1 MAATTAPAWV
11 AAARARAT
19 CAPAAPRMALLL
31 GGERVGSVDGQI
43 FNKIGLQRLLDKR
56 CQLSIVEYE
65 CAPAWALAADDA
77 TAALNDL
84 ALTLRA
90 AGRCG
95 PWRDEQLAVCAA
107 DGRRLATVERGA
119 ARVLGLATQAVHLVG
134 CTADGAAM
142 WVQQRAHSK
151 ASNPGMWDTLM
162 GGMVSA
168 ADSLQTAV
176 ARETWEEAGL
186 RMAQLSGLRP
196 GGQVRFALPSD
207 EGGGAGYMVECIHWY
222 QATVRAGATPD
233 NQDGEVERFD
243 CLAHGEVQARLAQ
256 GAFTPEAALVL
267 AAFYGW

>member
-1 MAATTAPAWV
+1 
-11 AAARARAT
+11 
-19 CAPAAPRMALLL
+19 MALLL

-56 CQLSIVEYE
+56 YQLSIVEYE
-65 CAPAWALAADDA
+65 GAPAWALAADDA

>member
-1 MAATTAPAWV
+1 
-11 AAARARAT
+11 
-19 CAPAAPRMALLL
+19 
-31 GGERVGSVDGQI
+31 
-43 FNKIGLQRLLDKR
+43 
-56 CQLSIVEYE
+56 
-65 CAPAWALAADDA
+65 
-77 TAALNDL
+77 
-84 ALTLRA
+84 
-90 AGRCG
+90 
-95 PWRDEQLAVCAA
+95 
-107 DGRRLATVERGA
+107 
-119 ARVLGLATQAVHLVG
+119 
-134 CTADGAAM
+134 
-142 WVQQRAHSK
+142 
-151 ASNPGMWDTLM
+151 M